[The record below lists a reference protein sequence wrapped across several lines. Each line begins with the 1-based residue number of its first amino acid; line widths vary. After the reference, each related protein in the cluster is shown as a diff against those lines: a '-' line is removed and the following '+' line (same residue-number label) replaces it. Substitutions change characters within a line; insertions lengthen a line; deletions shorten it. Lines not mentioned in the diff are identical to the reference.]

1 MSAKCHKRTFE
12 RANAYTEEELMQ
24 RPGMPLEAGTSIV
37 RRALSV
43 AAAAFIVGQIFSSQV
58 GNAQQQRTV
67 AQDIADIERQIDQI
81 EGEAIAGIPT
91 LLPGN
96 PQRLPGLGKILFF
109 DKELSVNRNEACA
122 FCHMPAPRSF
132 EVVSC

>member
-1 MSAKCHKRTFE
+1 MFTTRSRHAHWRHQCPLSAISGPL
-12 RANAYTEEELMQ
+12 NVTEEELMQ

-37 RRALSV
+37 RRALSI

-81 EGEAIAGIPT
+81 EGEAIA
-91 LLPGN
+91 
-96 PQRLPGLGKILFF
+96 
-109 DKELSVNRNEACA
+109 
-122 FCHMPAPRSF
+122 
-132 EVVSC
+132 